1 MMVFHSEPF
10 TPKEVSLVLYA
21 PSSLSPSK
29 TGTVMEDQSTYEAQQ
44 EVIHPDDCSNTAPQ
58 SHQSEHQHD
67 PSPSS
72 DTHSSSSS
80 AGTHGSS
87 SPACEDSGAEEESI
101 SVAASHRDASPEP
114 ESPMDAA
121 QPGNVELQTDTIGP
135 GAVMEGTGDT
145 VDTGQDVPHAGE
157 VEEALKLEEG
167 GEDHEPQEQDIP
179 ENTPELELEENGNGV
194 ELLDIINVSVLDD
207 MAKRIQ
213 VEEVRNTHFSV
224 NLVQIQMTKSLI
236 CYFVCGMAL
245 F

>member
-1 MMVFHSEPF
+1 
-10 TPKEVSLVLYA
+10 
-21 PSSLSPSK
+21 
-29 TGTVMEDQSTYEAQQ
+29 MEDQSTYEAQQ